1 MKLCRLFPRQD
12 VLTRLL
18 QPISEVIAEVQQ
30 FREKNRSS
38 QLFNHL
44 STVSESVPALG
55 WVAIV
60 SWEEFCVCLCVCFE
74 CVGRQM
80 SFIKAGHKPLFE
92 ICHRCLVNNSFLA
105 GTGNRAPLLV
115 WMINSLFDVVFDLHE

>member
-1 MKLCRLFPRQD
+1 MKLCRLSPRQD

-60 SWEEFCVCLCVCFE
+60 SWEEFCVCVFVCV
-74 CVGRQM
+74 
-80 SFIKAGHKPLFE
+80 L
-92 ICHRCLVNNSFLA
+92 
-105 GTGNRAPLLV
+105 
-115 WMINSLFDVVFDLHE
+115 

>member
-1 MKLCRLFPRQD
+1 
-12 VLTRLL
+12 
-18 QPISEVIAEVQQ
+18 
-30 FREKNRSS
+30 
-38 QLFNHL
+38 
-44 STVSESVPALG
+44 
-55 WVAIV
+55 
-60 SWEEFCVCLCVCFE
+60 
-74 CVGRQM
+74 M